1 MLAFWTRVKYG
12 VLLSA
17 GDEGPP
23 LSSQEVAALAECTVL
38 SHLRDLLNS
47 NVSRLRQK
55 PGLQCCLNPH
65 SKLACWIDLDTL
77 GRVFRTAIYWTA
89 RAVSVKSCFLV
100 PADRILLIFICL
112 DILEG
117 CVLIDLNTIFSNSVL
132 YVVQFIS
139 SVPPRIEKSFRK
151 LWWCSNLSKV
161 CIKKKVNGLKLKL

>member
-1 MLAFWTRVKYG
+1 MLAFCTRVKHG

-65 SKLACWIDLDTL
+65 SKLACWIDLETL

-89 RAVSVKSCFLV
+89 RAVSIKSCFLV
-100 PADRILLIFICL
+100 PAARILLIFIFLSWHTWRMCI
-112 DILEG
+112 DRFKYNILRFSPVG
-117 CVLIDLNTIFSNSVL
+117 CAIHFFCPSKN
-132 YVVQFIS
+132 
-139 SVPPRIEKSFRK
+139 RKKSFRK
-151 LWWCSNLSKV
+151 LCWCSNLCPKFV
-161 CIKKKVNGLKLKL
+161 